1 LKKLENNM
9 NIIGLGKTACDV
21 AEQLKKYKQFKVYM
35 VDHDI
40 DGQNS
45 FSFPNHKTAEDYEN
59 KFVNIPFEIEKEL
72 TLILSTDE
80 LISLSCLRILEQYKS
95 LELKV
100 MYIRPDIKFLNPMLT
115 AVNKV
120 VYNVLQ
126 ELTRSG
132 KIKSMFL
139 VDTKKVSDI
148 IGKVALKD
156 RQVKIYDAI
165 AYAYYMQNMFD
176 NIQPILDNVVDSP
189 PTYCIKTLGIMD
201 LESGVENL
209 FYPLDELRE
218 KRYNYYINKEEL
230 DSDLELSEHIEEQID
245 GKFQENLKI
254 SYAIY
259 ESSLEQ
265 SSVFIEAK
273 TPHIQG

>member
-1 LKKLENNM
+1 M
-9 NIIGLGKTACDV
+9 NIVGLGKTACDLV
-21 AEQLKKYKQFKVYM
+21 ERFSKYNKFTVYM
-35 VDHDI
+35 IDHDI
-40 DGQNS
+40 DGENC
-45 FSFPNHKTAEDYEN
+45 FSFPTYKTPEDYEN
-59 KFVNIPFEIEKEL
+59 KYVNIPFDLEEEL
-72 TLILSTDE
+72 TLVVSTDE
-80 LISLSCLRILEQYKS
+80 LLSLSCLRILEQYKN
-95 LELKV
+95 LNLKV
-100 MYIRPDIKFLNPMLT
+100 IYIKPDIKFLNPMLT

-132 KIKSMFL
+132 KINSMFMI
-139 VDTKKVSDI
+139 DTKKVSDI

-156 RQVKIYDAI
+156 RQIKIYDAI
-165 AYAYYMQNMFD
+165 AYAYYMKNMFD
-176 NIQPILDNVVDSP
+176 NIQPVVDNVVDTP
-189 PTYCIKTLGIMD
+189 QTYCIKTLGIMD

-230 DSDLELSEHIEEQID
+230 DSDLELSEHIEQQINE
-245 GKFQENLKI
+245 KFQENLKI

-273 TPHIQG
+273 TPYIQG